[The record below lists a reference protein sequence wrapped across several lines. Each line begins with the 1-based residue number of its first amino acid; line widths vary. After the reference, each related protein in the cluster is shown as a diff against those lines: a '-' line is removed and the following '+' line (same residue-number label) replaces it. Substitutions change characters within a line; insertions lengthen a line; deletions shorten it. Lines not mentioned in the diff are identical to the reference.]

1 MKKTLILDSNNLLYR
16 IFFMNRAR
24 GTDINTLLVFL
35 RCVRSYVDL
44 IDGADNIIAVWDAR
58 LCRGQPNFR
67 QKESETD
74 YKGNRDRDVLAEAH
88 ALDDQIQKCIEAVGG
103 FNMFPNRME
112 ADDVIAWL
120 SHTLTDHELTIVT
133 VDHDM
138 YQLINENTSVYS
150 PIKKIT
156 INNDNF
162 EQTVGVS
169 KEKFLSYKALMGDK
183 SDNIPGVPRVGKKT
197 ALKIVN
203 EGVDE
208 KLHERGDEAVQR
220 YKKNIELMDLS
231 YGYTVHDG
239 ETAAYEQQLEQIN
252 QLSPDKSQ
260 LKSLC
265 VHNAV
270 YAIANDIDNWFSMFE
285 SRKTNVP
292 NVVNLINSLN
302 ISK

>member
-1 MKKTLILDSNNLLYR
+1 
-16 IFFMNRAR
+16 MNRAR
-24 GTDINTLLVFL
+24 GTDVSTLLVFL
-35 RCVRSYVDL
+35 RCVRSYVNL
-44 IDGADNIIAVWDAR
+44 IDGADNIIAVWDSR

-67 QKESETD
+67 SQETDTD
-74 YKGNRDRDVLAEAH
+74 YKGNRDREILAGAH
-88 ALDDQIQKCIEAVGG
+88 DDDDQIQKCIEAIGG

-120 SHTLTDHELTIVT
+120 AHTLTDHELTIVT
-133 VDHDM
+133 VDQDM
-138 YQLINENTSVYS
+138 YQLINEKTSVYS

-169 KEKFLSYKALMGDK
+169 KDKFLSYKALMGDK
-183 SDNIPGVPRVGKKT
+183 SDNIPGVPKVGKKT

-203 EGVDE
+203 TDITEE
-208 KLHERGDEAVQR
+208 LHKRGDEAIQR
-220 YKKNIELMDLS
+220 YEKNIELMDLS

-239 ETAAYEQQLEQIN
+239 EITAYEQQLEQIHR
-252 QLSPDKSQ
+252 LSPDKSQ

-265 VHNAV
+265 IHNAV